1 MPTSRLVIIDDGFQ
15 LRAVT
20 VSVDGL
26 AGPTYTAAAL
36 DFTAALREIKNQF
49 ADSQRAILVSHQ
61 VHAGSVNLPPGA
73 ETRLGFQELNQAI
86 YFELSSRLSKPALLL
101 GEILLHRNII
111 THSQLTHLLQSQKD
125 LRTNSQTGG
134 HRSLGILAVN
144 AEYATQAEIDQCLEI
159 QEQLKLQSNTFD
171 NPIAGISLFKP
182 AYGSQS
188 GQSVVITSDTN
199 RNTWIKAFKKS
210 GFKLEAIA
218 PLAGAT
224 TTAMLQQYKSGTV
237 IELHD
242 TYLNIS
248 PLDRSSTGVETISFG
263 GKPLDSTHISN
274 LISRINSSLQII
286 CTTSEEIYE
295 AVMAT
300 GEQTTSSVEI
310 VPPSPDYWQLIAQ
323 SINADWITNNLTVI
337 PLKNPPVPIRERA
350 WFGWAVAS
358 CIFFAAIASGEF
370 IMEQQLKPLHESL
383 QSYRNTHIQLD
394 EKLEKLYEYE
404 FGINEQQSSQVN
416 LKQKILP
423 LRGIHSVLQ
432 EALVNR
438 NRFYLELLKTLINM
452 DTEGVM
458 IELFRS
464 RSGDSFEL
472 TAWSLTPQQ
481 GNVYVEQ
488 LTKELNL
495 SQLSVEVLATRTATG
510 TANVPGTELLIKISP
525 LLEDVT
531 ISSEETD
538 NVKK

>member
-1 MPTSRLVIIDDGFQ
+1 
-15 LRAVT
+15 
-20 VSVDGL
+20 
-26 AGPTYTAAAL
+26 
-36 DFTAALREIKNQF
+36 
-49 ADSQRAILVSHQ
+49 
-61 VHAGSVNLPPGA
+61 
-73 ETRLGFQELNQAI
+73 
-86 YFELSSRLSKPALLL
+86 
-101 GEILLHRNII
+101 
-111 THSQLTHLLQSQKD
+111 
-125 LRTNSQTGG
+125 
-134 HRSLGILAVN
+134 
-144 AEYATQAEIDQCLEI
+144 
-159 QEQLKLQSNTFD
+159 
-171 NPIAGISLFKP
+171 
-182 AYGSQS
+182 
-188 GQSVVITSDTN
+188 
-199 RNTWIKAFKKS
+199 
-210 GFKLEAIA
+210 
-218 PLAGAT
+218 
-224 TTAMLQQYKSGTV
+224 
-237 IELHD
+237 
-242 TYLNIS
+242 
-248 PLDRSSTGVETISFG
+248 
-263 GKPLDSTHISN
+263 
-274 LISRINSSLQII
+274 
-286 CTTSEEIYE
+286 
-295 AVMAT
+295 
-300 GEQTTSSVEI
+300 
-310 VPPSPDYWQLIAQ
+310 
-323 SINADWITNNLTVI
+323 
-337 PLKNPPVPIRERA
+337 
-350 WFGWAVAS
+350 
-358 CIFFAAIASGEF
+358 
-370 IMEQQLKPLHESL
+370 MEQQLKPIHESL
-383 QSYRNTHIQLD
+383 QSNRNTHIQLD